1 MKLRSGKVLRR
12 ARTSP
17 KITPG
22 ENVVVQETC
31 IRVTSTT
38 SPLQGR
44 RRSPRNLT
52 NSAQPVNDVVP
63 SYSTHSMTLRSRK
76 N

>member
-12 ARTSP
+12 SRSSP
-17 KITPG
+17 KIVPK
-22 ENVVVQETC
+22 ENDVVEETST
-31 IRVTSTT
+31 RVTTT
-38 SPLQGR
+38 ASPFQGR

-52 NSAQPVNDVVP
+52 SSTPHVDNVP
-63 SYSTHSMTLRSRK
+63 SSSMHSMTLRSRK